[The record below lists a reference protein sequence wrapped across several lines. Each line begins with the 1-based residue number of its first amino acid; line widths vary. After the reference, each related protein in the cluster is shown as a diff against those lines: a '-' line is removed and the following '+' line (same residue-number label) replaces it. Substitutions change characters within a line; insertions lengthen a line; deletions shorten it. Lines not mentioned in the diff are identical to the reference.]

1 MPWKKSIL
9 LVAEGDGHK
18 SSSLEDH
25 LGAEHSCALLQ
36 LFLRQCLQFYLEL
49 SVSSVGIPSMPLHGK
64 T

>member
-1 MPWKKSIL
+1 M
-9 LVAEGDGHK
+9 AEGDGHK
-18 SSSLEDH
+18 SSSVEDQ

-49 SVSSVGIPSMPLHGK
+49 SVSSVGVPCMPLHGK